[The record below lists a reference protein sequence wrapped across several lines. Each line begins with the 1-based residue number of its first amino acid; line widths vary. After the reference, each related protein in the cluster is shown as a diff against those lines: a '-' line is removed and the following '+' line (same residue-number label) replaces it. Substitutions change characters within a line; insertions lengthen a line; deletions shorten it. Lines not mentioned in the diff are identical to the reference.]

1 MQRGRGAFYCGA
13 AAWTRPFG
21 WDKNG
26 SQMRP
31 PSLFLFLRRLTV
43 LAAVPADAG
52 ERGPAAARPE
62 PSSARW
68 TQRAALGAALAAGVA
83 LGAGV
88 PAVYAT
94 LRGWLAAGEAA
105 APSEKAEDGLVALS
119 AAQIAAA
126 RIETAPAGPGALTR
140 VIVAPAL
147 VAVEADRLA
156 KVAAKVAGT
165 IAELRK
171 KLGDPVEKG
180 EVVATIDSR
189 EVADAK
195 SDYLA
200 ALVQLDLQSA
210 LFQRE
215 KGLFEK
221 KIAAE
226 QSYLKARG
234 AYEEAKL
241 HADLARQKLASLDL
255 SEQEIADLPRQP
267 VGALRRKEIRAP
279 AGGRVIERRVHL
291 GQSVG
296 GEGQEKELYAIAD
309 LSTVSAEVAV
319 AIADIADLRAGQRV
333 RLVHGGKDEAEGRLV
348 YVRPT
353 IDHETHSG
361 RAIASFP
368 NEALALRPGTALT
381 ARIALAEKEVRLRA
395 PRSALLSFEGESVVF
410 IRRPEGFVKRKVEV
424 GESDRDFVEIV
435 SGLEPGE
442 EVAVTNAFVLKAE
455 LGKAKLE
462 GLD

>member
-1 MQRGRGAFYCGA
+1 
-13 AAWTRPFG
+13 
-21 WDKNG
+21 
-26 SQMRP
+26 MRAS
-31 PSLFLFLRRLTV
+31 SLLPFLRRLALHT
-43 LAAVPADAG
+43 AVPADVG
-52 ERGPAAARPE
+52 GPAAARPE
-62 PSSARW
+62 PTSTSR
-68 TQRAALGAALAAGVA
+68 TRRAALGVALAAGVA
-83 LGAGV
+83 LGAGA
-88 PAVYAT
+88 PMVYST
-94 LRGWLAAGEAA
+94 LRGWLAAGDAA
-105 APSEKAEDGLVALS
+105 APAEKAEDGLVPLS
-119 AAQIAAA
+119 AAQIAAS
-126 RIETAPAGPGALTR
+126 RIETALAGPGALTR

-147 VAVEADRLA
+147 VAVDADRMG

-171 KLGDPVEKG
+171 KLGDTVEAG
-180 EVVATIDSR
+180 EVVAIIDSR

-195 SDYLA
+195 SGYLA
-200 ALVQLDLQSA
+200 AQVQLDLQTA

-226 QSYLKARG
+226 QSFLKARG
-234 AYEEAKL
+234 AYEEARL

-279 AGGRVIERRVHL
+279 SGGKVIERRVSL
-291 GQSVG
+291 GQPVG

-309 LSTVSAEVAV
+309 LSAVSAEIAV
-319 AIADIADLRAGQRV
+319 AISDIADLREGQRV
-333 RLVHGGKDEAEGRLV
+333 RLAHGDEKQAEGRLV

-361 RAIASFP
+361 RAIATFENDS
-368 NEALALRPGTALT
+368 LALLPGAAMTAH
-381 ARIALAEKEVRLRA
+381 IALAEREVPLRA
-395 PRSALLSFEGESVVF
+395 PRKALIAFEGEQVVF
-410 IRRPEGFVKRKVEV
+410 VRTPDGFVKRTVV
-424 GESDRDFVEIV
+424 AGEADRDFVEIL